1 MANLRRLALLALAVS
16 FIVLF
21 RGSVATA
28 GGPDDKSAILPVY
41 IYRTALFDGQMGLG
55 AAISL
60 LMLVIN
66 LVVALVY
73 LRLLRERRSERTA

>member
-1 MANLRRLALLALAVS
+1 
-16 FIVLF
+16 
-21 RGSVATA
+21 
-28 GGPDDKSAILPVY
+28 VY
-41 IYRTALFDGQMGLG
+41 IYQTALFDGQMGLG

-73 LRLLRERRSERTA
+73 LRLLRERRLERVAP